1 MLTLFVYVSFFVE
14 SFSLFHFIPLPT
26 QLQGMTMSCWWNPM
40 LRSPESHHRSFAS
53 ALLTQVGQPRA
64 AAVDAAELVI
74 IWLIYGY
81 YMVETVET

>member
-1 MLTLFVYVSFFVE
+1 MLFVSVSFFVE

-26 QLQGMTMSCWWNPM
+26 QLRGMMMSCWWNPM
-40 LRSPESHHRSFAS
+40 LRSPESHHRYFAS